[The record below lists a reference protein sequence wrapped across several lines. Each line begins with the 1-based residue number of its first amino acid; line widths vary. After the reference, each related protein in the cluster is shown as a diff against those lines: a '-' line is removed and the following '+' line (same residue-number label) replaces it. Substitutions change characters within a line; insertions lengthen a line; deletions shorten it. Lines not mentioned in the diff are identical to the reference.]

1 MEWNVDWNQQKVV
14 WLKTT
19 KWLCDPGGWGDIL
32 SVPIFVNFLIVIKV
46 PPFHQIL
53 PTIFNIAILSHF
65 LWTKLSHEDRSSRK
79 EHKLNKMFA
88 LGRQQCKKQHI
99 PLLRSV
105 RTNSRGL
112 TMHKCMEHAARLWH
126 ISPHALVGLT
136 ESLSVSGNAHFRNDK
151 KNIRGIV
158 NAVQSGWVLGGHGG
172 STGLSWG
179 SLFWLICD
187 LEAWEACVDF
197 QNIKMRLLWGSGSLL
212 LLLAWVAQDH
222 SSSVNAT
229 ITLALDATQ
238 VVTGARTGIENK
250 VWFFSWLWR
259 LVC

>member
-1 MEWNVDWNQQKVV
+1 MWPWWSGRHLICAN
-14 WLKTT
+14 
-19 KWLCDPGGWGDIL
+19 LCQLLTVI
-32 SVPIFVNFLIVIKV
+32 NF
-46 PPFHQIL
+46 PPFHRIL
-53 PTIFNIAILSHF
+53 PTVFNIVSFSVNKMSTFFARQ
-65 LWTKLSHEDRSSRK
+65 HEDRSSRK
-79 EHKLNKMFA
+79 KHKLNRMFA
-88 LGRQQCKKQHI
+88 LGRQKCKKQHI

-105 RTNSRGL
+105 CTNSLGL
-112 TMHKCMEHAARLWH
+112 TMHKCLVHPARLWH

-136 ESLSVSGNAHFRNDK
+136 ESLSVSGN

-212 LLLAWVAQDH
+212 LLLVWVSLDH
-222 SSSVNAT
+222 ISSVNAT